1 MENRMVCR
9 DRQTAFLPR
18 LAQGVSCLILMKA
31 VLGLED
37 GTFVVGKGFGV
48 EGICSGELV
57 FSTQMT
63 GYMEALTDPG
73 YAGQILM
80 FTYPLI
86 GNYGVDYQNF
96 ESSRVHARGCVT
108 REISR
113 TPTTQPSVA
122 EYFEENNLLGISGVD
137 TRSLTINTRTAGTLR
152 ASLIV
157 GSDDGNEAIRLA
169 RATPVISDVD
179 LIGTVSCRESY
190 HISGSGKRIAVIDLG
205 VKRRILASLGQRD
218 ADIHVF
224 PHTAAADE
232 VMAVRPDAVLI
243 SNGPGDPR
251 KAVEAIWCVRDLA
264 GEVPVIGIC
273 MGIQVVALALGGET
287 YKMRFGHRG
296 MNQPVRYRDGSISIT
311 TQNHGFAVDGE
322 TLPEGCVVSYQ
333 NVNDGTVEGFEES
346 DLSITCVQFHPEAHF
361 FDRISREI
369 P

>member
-1 MENRMVCR
+1 
-9 DRQTAFLPR
+9 
-18 LAQGVSCLILMKA
+18 MKA

-37 GTFVVGKGFGV
+37 GTFVIGNGFGV

-57 FSTQMT
+57 FTTQMT
-63 GYMEALTDPG
+63 GYMEALTDPS

-86 GNYGVDYQNF
+86 GNYGVDLQNF
-96 ESSRVHARGCVT
+96 ESPKVHARGCVA

-122 EYFEENNLLGISGVD
+122 EYFEENGLLGISGVD
-137 TRSLTINTRTAGTLR
+137 TRNLTIKTRTVGTLR

-157 GSDDGNEAIRLA
+157 GSVDGEEAVRRA
-169 RATPVISDVD
+169 RAAPSISDAD
-179 LIGTVSCRESY
+179 LIGSVSCREPY
-190 HISGSGKRIAVIDLG
+190 HIGGAGKRIAVIDLG
-205 VKRRILASLGQRD
+205 VKRHILASLRYRG

-224 PHTAAADE
+224 PHTAAPDE
-232 VMAVRPDAVLI
+232 VMAARPDALFI

-251 KAVEAIWCVRDLA
+251 KAVDAIRCVRDLA

-287 YKMRFGHRG
+287 YKMKFGHRG
-296 MNQPVRYRDGSISIT
+296 TNQPVRYRDGSIYIT
-311 TQNHGFAVDGE
+311 TQNHGFAVDE
-322 TLPEGCVVSYQ
+322 QALPEGCVVSYR
-333 NVNDGTVEGFEES
+333 NVNDGTVEGFENK
-346 DLSITCVQFHPEAHF
+346 DLNITCVQFHPEAHGGPRDTEMHF
-361 FDRISREI
+361 FDRIYRGI